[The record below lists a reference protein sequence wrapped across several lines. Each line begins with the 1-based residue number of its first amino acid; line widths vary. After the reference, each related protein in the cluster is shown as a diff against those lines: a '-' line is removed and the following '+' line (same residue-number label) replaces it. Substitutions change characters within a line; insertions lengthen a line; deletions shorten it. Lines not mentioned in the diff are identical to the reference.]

1 MTDRSHF
8 DHATPELSER
18 HLRQAPPDKPAARR
32 APHGPRRRRV
42 VVVGTGVGG
51 LAATLDL
58 AASGHEVIA
67 VERDV
72 APGGKMRAAFV
83 GGVPFDVGP
92 TVFTMRWV
100 FDELFTAAG
109 EELADHLTL
118 QRVEV
123 LARHGWP
130 GGARLDLYADPARTA
145 DAIGAFAGAAEARG
159 FQRFH
164 AEAEAIF
171 RLVEQPFLRAG
182 RSSALTLIRR
192 HGLGALRVKPFVTLW
207 QELGR
212 YFRDPRLQQTF
223 GRYATYCGSS
233 PFAAPATLMLIA
245 FAEQQGVWL
254 VEGGMVRIA
263 EALEA
268 LARTKG
274 AMFRYGCH
282 VDRVIVEGGRVAG
295 VMLADGEVVAADAVV
310 INGDVAAVA
319 GGLFGPEAARVVP
332 RRPVSARSF
341 SAVTF
346 SMVAEADDFPLIRH
360 NFLFSSDYLAEFT
373 DILAG
378 RLPVEPTVYLC
389 AQDRDDRDDDNLRR
403 QTAQRRERLFLQ
415 LNALAC
421 GDRNHFSDAEVAAF
435 AVRTLAHLKACGLTV
450 RQGPDTMAVSTPADF
465 HARFPAT
472 GGALY
477 GRQTHGWRASFDRPF
492 VRTALPGLYL
502 AGGSTH
508 PGAGVPMAALSGRAA
523 AAAVI
528 SDLAGSRMSKLGWR
542 RLVSLDGSPR
552 T

>member
-1 MTDRSHF
+1 MTNRPDLDGATSKSFECDPRPPPRDTPTPTRS
-8 DHATPELSER
+8 R
-18 HLRQAPPDKPAARR
+18 C
-32 APHGPRRRRV
+32 GPRRRRV

-67 VERDV
+67 FERDT
-72 APGGKMRAAFV
+72 APGGKMRAALI

-100 FDELFTAAG
+100 FDELFAAAD
-109 EELADHLTL
+109 EDLADHLTL
-118 QRVEV
+118 HPVEV

-130 GGARLDLYADPARTA
+130 GGARLDLFADPARTA
-145 DAIGAFAGAAEARG
+145 DAIGEFAGAAEAQG
-159 FQRFH
+159 FQRFY

-182 RSSALTLIRR
+182 RSSALTLIRT
-192 HGLGALRVKPFVTLW
+192 HGLGALRVRPFVTLW

-212 YFRDPRLQQTF
+212 YFHDVRLQQTF

-245 FAEQQGVWL
+245 YAEQQGVWL
-254 VEGGMVRIA
+254 VEGGMGRIA
-263 EALEA
+263 EALET
-268 LARTKG
+268 LARAKG
-274 AMFRYGCH
+274 ATFHYGAH
-282 VDRVIVEGGRVAG
+282 VERVMVEGGRVAG
-295 VMLADGEVVAADAVV
+295 VVLADGEVVLADVV
-310 INGDVAAVA
+310 ITNGDVAAVA

-332 RRPVSARSF
+332 RRPTFARSF

-346 SMVAEADDFPLIRH
+346 SMVAEADHFPLVRH
-360 NFLFSSDYLAEFT
+360 NFLFSRDYRAEFA
-373 DILAG
+373 DIAAG
-378 RLPVEPTVYLC
+378 RLPAEPTVYVC
-389 AQDRDDRDDDNLRR
+389 AQDRCDRASDSLRR
-403 QTAQRRERLFLQ
+403 QAAQRGERLFLQ
-415 LNALAC
+415 LNALAR
-421 GDRNHFSDAEVAAF
+421 GDVHRFSDTEIAAF
-435 AVRTLAHLKACGLTV
+435 AARTLAHLEACGLRV
-450 RQGPDTMAVSTPADF
+450 RQAVDGMVVSTPTDF

-523 AAAVI
+523 AAAVTA
-528 SDLAGSRMSKLGWR
+528 DLAGSRLSTLGWR
-542 RLVSLDGSPR
+542 GLALPGRSSGA
-552 T
+552 